1 MRRLLMVCGLAL
13 MFLLQGSQARADWH
27 TLKVKW
33 DCYWDRV
40 HVDWHRNNAWYEPF
54 NLVDRESVRA
64 PIAIMVDKG
73 WQLQNT
79 IPDELFNSETQELTR
94 AGELKVQWILTQM
107 PARRRAVFVLRG
119 STPDITATRVKS
131 VEKAAAGVV
140 GGASTLITVTDVIPR
155 DGSASYYERI
165 NISYESSIPPPRL
178 PAMQET
184 GDSAGGG
191 G

>member
-1 MRRLLMVCGLAL
+1 MGLLLGPRARGLAPQQCL
-13 MFLLQGSQARADWH
+13 VRSRSTWWIARLCGH
-27 TLKVKW
+27 
-33 DCYWDRV
+33 
-40 HVDWHRNNAWYEPF
+40 
-54 NLVDRESVRA
+54 

-79 IPDELFNSETQELTR
+79 IPDELFNTETQELTR

-140 GGASTLITVTDVIPR
+140 GGASTLISVTDVIPR
-155 DGSASYYERI
+155 DGSASYYERV

-178 PAMQET
+178 PAMRWKPAT
-184 GDSAGGG
+184 AAAAASGGG
-191 G
+191 